1 MDTKTAETSKG
12 NILIVDD
19 TPENLHLL
27 STTLTEQGYDV
38 RGVVSGAMGLRA
50 ARLAPPDLILLD
62 IMMPEL
68 DGYQV
73 CRQLKASAQTREIP
87 VIFLSALDDTIDK
100 VKAFA
105 SGGADYI
112 TKPFQIEEV
121 LVRVKNQLAIQAA
134 KAEIHQ
140 LNMVLEQRVRERT
153 QELWGINAEL
163 QSSEARFRLI
173 TENMSDLICL
183 HEPNGHYLYLSPSCQ
198 TLLGF
203 QEHELLG
210 SNPHDLFHPE
220 DLKRLQS
227 QAYLSTSRDEP
238 FSITYRIRKKTGEY
252 IWVETL
258 AKPII
263 GGTGEVVR
271 VVTSSRDI
279 TARIWAEEQLV
290 YAAVHDALT
299 GLPNRILFMEKVDR
313 ALQQAKQDED
323 YLFAI
328 LFIDLDRFKLVN
340 DSLGHLIGDRLL
352 VAVAQLLAECL
363 RSTDTVARLGGDEFT
378 LLLDELQSVADAI
391 QIAER
396 IQAKLKFPFDLEGHI
411 VSTTASIG
419 IVLGSPAYEQSL
431 DLLRDADIAMYRAKD
446 AGKARYEIFDRT
458 MHAQALQLLQLET
471 ALRQAIAQNEFLLYY
486 QPIVSLVTGQLT
498 GFEALVRW
506 QHPDQGLVYPDAFI
520 PVSEDSG
527 LILPIG
533 RWVLWEACRQLRD
546 WQLQLPAAENLTVSV
561 NLSSRQ
567 IKEPDFVTQLDQIL
581 AETGL
586 SGSSLNLEITESMMI
601 ENTEAVSAML
611 LQIRERQIQLGI
623 DDFGTGYS
631 SLSYLHRFSVNSLKI
646 DRTFINCMSL
656 EDEKS
661 GIVRAII
668 TLAHTLGM
676 EVIAEGVETPHQ
688 LNLLKSLACEFAQ
701 GYFFARP
708 LNCESARQLI
718 ESERQW

>member
-62 IMMPEL
+62 IMMLEL

-183 HEPNGHYLYLSPSCQ
+183 HEPNGDYLYLSPSCQ

-210 SNPHDLFHPE
+210 SHPQDLFHPD
-220 DLKRLQS
+220 DLERQQS
-227 QAYLSTSRDEP
+227 QAYLSTSKDQP
-238 FSITYRIRKKTGEY
+238 FSTTYRIRKKSGEY

-263 GGTGEVVR
+263 SRSGEVAR
-271 VVTSSRDI
+271 IVTSSRDI
-279 TARIWAEEQLV
+279 TARVWAEEQLV

-313 ALQQAKQDED
+313 ALQQAKQDEA

-340 DSLGHLIGDRLL
+340 DSLGHLVGDRLL
-352 VAVAQLLAECL
+352 VAVARLLEECL

-378 LLLDELQSVADAI
+378 LLLNELQSVADAI

-396 IQAKLKFPFDLEGHI
+396 IQAKLKFPFDLEGHT
-411 VSTTASIG
+411 VLTTASIG

-446 AGKARYEIFDRT
+446 AGKSRYEIFDRT
-458 MHAQALQLLQLET
+458 MHAQTLHLLQLET
-471 ALRQAIAQNEFLLYY
+471 ALRRAIAQNEFLLYY
-486 QPIVSLVTGQLT
+486 QPIVSLVTGRLT

-506 QHPDQGLVYPDAFI
+506 QHPDQGLICPDAFI

-567 IKEPDFVTQLDQIL
+567 IKEPNFVTQLDQIL
-581 AETGL
+581 SETGL